1 MSWTQQDMEKSYQD
15 LLLKAV
21 TDEGFRKEL
30 LADPNAAISKATGKE
45 IPADY
50 KIRIIEQDPAYQATF
65 FLPEFAG
72 PEVSEEE
79 LTAMAGGSCYANVCG
94 ANGCAGQATK

>member
-1 MSWTQQDMEKSYQD
+1 MSWTQQEMDKVYQEMVN
-15 LLLKAV
+15 KAMA
-21 TDEGFRKEL
+21 DEGFRKEL

-65 FLPEFAG
+65 ILPAASG
-72 PEVSEEE
+72 EE
-79 LTAMAGGSCYANVCG
+79 LSEDELTKMAGGGCILFGCG
-94 ANGCAGQATK
+94 IDACENQVDK